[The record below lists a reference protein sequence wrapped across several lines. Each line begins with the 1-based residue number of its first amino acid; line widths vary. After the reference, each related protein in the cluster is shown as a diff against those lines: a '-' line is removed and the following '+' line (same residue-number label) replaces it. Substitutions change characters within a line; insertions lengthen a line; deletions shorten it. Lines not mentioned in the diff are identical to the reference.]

1 MARQKTTYICQT
13 CGSVSSKWLGKC
25 PECNEWNSF
34 VEEVVE
40 KKGSSSSSVISNY
53 KPTSEPVKLDSV
65 VSIESDRI
73 KLGFKEFDQVLG
85 GGIVAGSV
93 ILIGGEPGIGKSTII
108 LQIAGILSAKDMSV
122 VYLTGEE
129 SVTQIKM
136 RSDRLGADTSK
147 ISLLSTT
154 SFEDLLYAIEKQKFD
169 YIIVDSIQTINS
181 KELMSVAGTVSQIRY
196 ITYRLVEIAKQ
207 NNITVFIVGQV
218 TKDGS
223 LGGPKTLEHLV
234 DTVLYFEGDFNRGLR
249 ILRTVKNR
257 FGSTDEVGIF
267 EMTVAG
273 LVESSSDVLFMD
285 SSNEKV
291 SGRVLTTVLE
301 GSRPF
306 IVEIQ
311 ALVVPT
317 FFQFPKRN
325 STGFDQNR
333 LTMLIAIVEKKLGI
347 NLSAADVYLNVAGGL
362 KIKEPSADLAVIVA
376 ILSSFKDIIIDDDTV
391 FVGEVGLTSQVR
403 QTSNMLSR
411 MNESKKFGIK
421 KMVTPYNKGIEADIK
436 IVDIKEIKDLIS
448 ILNLN

>member
-13 CGSVSSKWLGKC
+13 CGSISSKWLGKC

-34 VEEVVE
+34 IEEVVE
-40 KKGSSSSSVISNY
+40 KKGSGATSAISNY
-53 KPTSEPVKLDSV
+53 KPRSEPVLLDSV
-65 VSIESDRI
+65 VSIETDRI
-73 KLGFKEFDQVLG
+73 QLGFKEFDQVLG

-108 LQIAGILSAKDMSV
+108 LQIAGILSGKDMSV

-129 SVTQIKM
+129 SLTQIKM

-154 SFEDLLYAIEKQKFD
+154 SFEDLLCAIEKQKFD

-267 EMTVAG
+267 EMTVTG

-285 SSNEKV
+285 SGNEKV

-317 FFQFPKRN
+317 FFQYPKRN

-362 KIKEPSADLAVIVA
+362 KIREPSADLAVIVA
-376 ILSSFKDIIIDDDTV
+376 ILSSFKDIIVDDDTV

-436 IVDIKEIKDLIS
+436 IIDIKEIKDLIS